1 MRGVGW
7 LIKGRDQPDRRGT
20 VACNPERSSASRR
33 LDATPVGGGGA
44 LQSAVRLARGG
55 GLPEL
60 AVHDAP
66 DLGF

>member
-1 MRGVGW
+1 
-7 LIKGRDQPDRRGT
+7 